1 MMRKAAIF
9 TALAGCALSV
19 LAADEATTP
28 EVVLPTALTWTSPPN
43 NPALQGA
50 WVLGAEK
57 KPGPYILR
65 VKLAAGGK
73 IAPHT
78 HPDERN
84 STVLSGTVYVGFG
97 KTFDAAKMV
106 AIPPGGVYVAPANVP
121 HFVWAKDG
129 EVVYQEAGVA
139 PTATNYAGS

>member
-1 MMRKAAIF
+1 MRKAAVF
-9 TALAGCALSV
+9 AALAGCTLAV
-19 LAADEATTP
+19 LAADEAATP
-28 EVVLPTALTWTSPPN
+28 KVVLPTALTWTSPPN

-50 WVLGAEK
+50 WVLGAEQ

-106 AIPPGGVYVAPANVP
+106 AVPPGGVYVAPANVP

-129 EVVYQEAGVA
+129 EVVYQEAGVG
-139 PTATNYAGS
+139 PTATNYGGS